1 MKHNAHRRA
10 GNRKRNVIKTAE
22 RPAGPVGRVFRRKR
36 SMLPCNSYVFQLT
49 LPNEKFFIGP
59 GPVSDPDVRCMTT
72 TAINATLQVVVIV
85 VLVVVVVVVIVV
97 VVADRLQLQAQT
109 ENKPDQEERTQT
121 KATRTQRRRHKRNKE
136 RSRRTKKKQETRR
149 GQH

>member
-85 VLVVVVVVVIVV
+85 VLVVVVVVVV

-121 KATRTQRRRHKRNKE
+121 KATRTQRRRHNRNEE